1 MNNDCVLMAE
11 IEGLL
16 RAIES
21 ECENIRYKS
30 DYDYNVY
37 DVSTSIDKIK
47 QYVDAI
53 TTKTTSIKN

>member
-1 MNNDCVLMAE
+1 MNSDCVLMAE

-37 DVSTSIDKIK
+37 DISTSIEKIK

-53 TTKTTSIKN
+53 TVNMTAK

>member
-1 MNNDCVLMAE
+1 MNGDCVLMAE

-30 DYDYNVY
+30 VY

-53 TTKTTSIKN
+53 TVKMNSK